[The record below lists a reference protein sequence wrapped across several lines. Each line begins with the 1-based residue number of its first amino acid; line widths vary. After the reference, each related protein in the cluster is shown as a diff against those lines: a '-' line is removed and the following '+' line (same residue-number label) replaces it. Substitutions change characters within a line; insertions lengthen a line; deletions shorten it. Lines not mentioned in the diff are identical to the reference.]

1 MSLILVLL
9 ALALMSV
16 CIWGGQS
23 IMAELA
29 KPYPQEPINTA
40 SRPYEVE
47 LFIWSSRA
55 PRALRRRY
63 VATQACFV
71 PAALCLATLVWL
83 NETRPGHQF
92 WGGVMF
98 SLISVLAAG
107 RLAWVA
113 VRHRDLLK
121 ETRRT

>member
-16 CIWGGQS
+16 AIWGFQS
-23 IMAELA
+23 VMTELA

-47 LFIWSSRA
+47 AFIWSSRA

-71 PAALCLATLVWL
+71 PAALCIAALVWL
-83 NETRPGHQF
+83 NETRPDYQL
-92 WGGVMF
+92 WGTVIFGAM
-98 SLISVLAAG
+98 SVLVGG
-107 RLAWVA
+107 RLAWV
-113 VRHRDLLK
+113 VIRHRI
-121 ETRRT
+121 

>member
-16 CIWGGQS
+16 CGWGIQS
-23 IMAELA
+23 VMTELA
-29 KPYPQEPINTA
+29 KPYPQEPINTV

-71 PAALCLATLVWL
+71 PAGLCFAALVWL
-83 NETRPGHQF
+83 NETRPDYRF
-92 WGGVMF
+92 WGTVIF
-98 SLISVLAAG
+98 SSMSVLMAG
-107 RLAWVA
+107 RLAWA
-113 VRHRDLLK
+113 VIRHRI
-121 ETRRT
+121 